1 MNGVARDLITDGN
14 GLGVVALSDI
24 PKKRY
29 AGTWHNFILRTDT
42 NSVPLAMADFNKDGR
57 VDVNDSN
64 ELEAAIG
71 YVGNSRYDIASADA
85 NDPNKLYIGIRPDGK
100 VDANDLAAFNRLRVA
115 DEKRRGVYKEA
126 VNAIMQQRVLEA
138 VKEN

>member
-1 MNGVARDLITDGN
+1 
-14 GLGVVALSDI
+14 
-24 PKKRY
+24 
-29 AGTWHNFILRTDT
+29 
-42 NSVPLAMADFNKDGR
+42 MADFNGNGR

-85 NDPNKLYIGIRPDGK
+85 NDPNKLYIGTRPDGK
-100 VDANDLAAFNRLRVA
+100 VDVNDLAAFNRLRTA

-138 VKEN
+138 VKETYDAVVGN